1 MGFVQILVG
10 MVVQFWLLCR
20 DGKIMD
26 AIWDVGTWWVI
37 FAGIALFALNMTGI
51 SNAGSAGGIP
61 VVLIIGVVMLLA
73 QGRSAK
79 GFGRVTAVIS
89 AIYNGVT
96 GYFGDILSYS
106 RLMVMMLA
114 SSVIGQV
121 FNILGAMPGDGMPKP
136 VAVVIFFVIFLVG
149 HAFNIGLNVIGTYV
163 HTSRLQYLEFF
174 KQFYREGGRPFKPLN
189 IQTKFVDV
197 KEEQ

>member
-1 MGFVQILVG
+1 MTDPMTVLIFSLAVGFVQILVG

-51 SNAGSAGGIP
+51 SNVGSAGGIP

-79 GFGRVTAVIS
+79 GFEMCIRDRSTTVVTPWRLARLAVS
-89 AIYNGVT
+89 T
-96 GYFGDILSYS
+96 PT
-106 RLMVMMLA
+106 RRA
-114 SSVIGQV
+114 SSG
-121 FNILGAMPGDGMPKP
+121 
-136 VAVVIFFVIFLVG
+136 
-149 HAFNIGLNVIGTYV
+149 
-163 HTSRLQYLEFF
+163 S
-174 KQFYREGGRPFKPLN
+174 
-189 IQTKFVDV
+189 
-197 KEEQ
+197 